1 MPPESLTAPGER
13 ATGRLAGKAT
23 IVTGAGSGI
32 GLASARRFVAEGA
45 SVIAADLDF
54 EAATAA
60 CADLGPQA
68 VPCAVDV
75 RDGDQIKAMVD
86 LAVERFGTVD
96 VLFNNAGVAEAVKPL
111 ESIDRAEWDLV
122 LGVNLGAFFF
132 CVQAVAPVMKAA
144 GSGSIILTASI
155 AARRP
160 RAGMAAYVASK
171 SGAVGLAKELALE
184 LAPDIR
190 VNVINPGPAHTPMLQ
205 EFGFA
210 ASEQQALDN
219 LGQALPLG
227 QAIEPEDIASAA
239 VYLASEEARMV
250 TGITLNV
257 DGGRDL

>member
-1 MPPESLTAPGER
+1 MPPESLSALEQR
-13 ATGRLAGKAT
+13 AAGRLAGKSM
-23 IVTGAGSGI
+23 IVTGAASGI

-45 SVIAADLDF
+45 SVLFADLDLDR
-54 EAATAA
+54 ARAA
-60 CADLGPQA
+60 CEDLGERA

-75 RDGDQIKAMVD
+75 RDGQAVQAMVD
-86 LAVERFGTVD
+86 LAVQSFGTVD
-96 VLFNNAGVAEAVKPL
+96 VLFNNAGVAESVKPL
-111 ESIDRAEWDLV
+111 ESIDSAEWDLV
-122 LGVNLGAFFF
+122 LGVNLTAFFL
-132 CVQAVAPVMKAA
+132 CVQSVAPVMKRA

-160 RAGMAAYVASK
+160 RAGMAAYVAAK
-171 SGAVGLAKELALE
+171 SGAIGLAKELALE

-210 ASEQQALDN
+210 PDEQQTLSS

-227 QAIEPEDIASAA
+227 RAIEPADIASAA